1 MTTFHKQCAFLFMA
15 TFVVVGVEL
24 WILQPWPAGE
34 QKTTPSVA
42 DQRLLVK
49 VHQCAYMVIV
59 DEDKSWFS
67 QALGWVGL

>member
-1 MTTFHKQCAFLFMA
+1 MTAFHKQLTLVFLT
-15 TFVVVGVEL
+15 TFVVVGLEL

-34 QKTTPSVA
+34 QKATPPVA
-42 DQRLLVK
+42 DQRQLVK

-59 DEDKSWFS
+59 DEDKSWLS

>member
-1 MTTFHKQCAFLFMA
+1 MTAFHKQCAFLFLA

-34 QKTTPSVA
+34 QKATPSVA

-49 VHQCAYMVIV
+49 VQQVQVHAHHVLQRLG
-59 DEDKSWFS
+59 
-67 QALGWVGL
+67 QAKG